1 MEIGSARP
9 IRNSKQRAD
18 LGVLVSLD
26 VMQQQYRSL
35 TFPQLGDRRRQP
47 SSQLVPLRGIEDRIG
62 ERDRKLFH
70 GANLSA
76 TREVERRVRGNP
88 AHPGTEGLT
97 SNEAIQRAVR
107 VQKSFLN
114 GVFRV
119 FMRTDNGAR
128 DRVRPAL
135 MQQHQLAEC
144 LGGTSLRR
152 LNEDALGSVDPF
164 RVAGLHWGNK
174 GWRRQPGCNYRRHVG
189 CDPPTS

>member
-1 MEIGSARP
+1 MEIRSARP
-9 IRNSKQRAD
+9 IRYSKQLAD
-18 LGVLVSLD
+18 LGVLISLD
-26 VMQQQYRSL
+26 IMQQQHRSL

-47 SSQLVPLRGIEDRIG
+47 SSKLVPLRWIEDRVG
-62 ERDRKLFH
+62 ERGRKLVN

-114 GVFRV
+114 CVFRI
-119 FMRTDNGAR
+119 FMRTHDGAR
-128 DRVRPAL
+128 DPVRPAL
-135 MQQHQLAEC
+135 MQQHQLTKR

-164 RVAGLHWGNK
+164 RVAGLHWGNE
-174 GWRRQPGCNYRRHVG
+174 GWRSQPGCNYRGHVG